1 MIDEELRKT
10 ADLARLTLG
19 DQEQERLRHEVETM
33 LAYFDSMA
41 AAEAAPGEPAANAAD
56 HNADSPGVVSRTTAQ
71 LRADEVRESV
81 SADDL
86 LDSADD
92 VEDRFV
98 AIPNVL

>member
-1 MIDEELRKT
+1 MIDEELKKT

-19 DQEQERLRHEVETM
+19 DTEQERLRHEVETV
-33 LAYFDSMA
+33 LSYFDSMA
-41 AAEAAPGEPAANAAD
+41 AAEAAVGDAAANAAD
-56 HNADSPGVVSRTTAQ
+56 HNADSPGVVSRTTEH
-71 LRADEVRESV
+71 LRADEVRDNV
-81 SADDL
+81 NADDL

>member
-19 DQEQERLRHEVETM
+19 ATEQERLRHEVETV

-41 AAEAAPGEPAANAAD
+41 AAEAAPGDAAANAAD
-56 HNADSPGVVSRTTAQ
+56 NNADSPGLVSRTTEH
-71 LRADEVRESV
+71 LRADEVREDVNADELLS
-81 SADDL
+81 SADE
-86 LDSADD
+86 